1 MRVLPVELFLEVH
14 GLGLQV
20 TNYNGVA
27 QMRHGGAAARSGL
40 CVGDVII
47 AVDGD
52 LIGSAH
58 LSDVLTRGKVQSSF
72 LVLRCD
78 TSPPPLSVQLPPPPP
93 SVEPARSSERPAP
106 SVEPPPSS
114 RRRGGKKRARGGKYH
129 QGSVARAKAERASR
143 KGEDMSLPWYLN
155 SSEASNPSRHHTFMP
170 SAITPSRHRAIMP
183 SRYRAIMPSCH
194 HTIYL
199 HFNLHVITPAHH
211 HTITPSHHHVITAS
225 RHGVIAPRLQPAT
238 KTRDVDPQP
247 FTPSHHH
254 TIAPLRNYAISPS
267 RHRAKPLH
275 HHTTPSRHHTVI
287 PPSQSVSVAVAVAG
301 RGRWSRSL
309 VAVAGCGRWPQS
321 RSLVA
326 GRRR

>member
-78 TSPPPLSVQLPPPPP
+78 TSPPPLSVQLPAPPP

-238 KTRDVDPQP
+238 KP
-247 FTPSHHH
+247 F
-254 TIAPLRNYAISPS
+254 
-267 RHRAKPLH
+267 H

-309 VAVAGCGRWPQS
+309 VAVAGRSPGRW
-321 RSLVA
+321 SLVA
-326 GRRR
+326 VAELWSQSHHHSVIP